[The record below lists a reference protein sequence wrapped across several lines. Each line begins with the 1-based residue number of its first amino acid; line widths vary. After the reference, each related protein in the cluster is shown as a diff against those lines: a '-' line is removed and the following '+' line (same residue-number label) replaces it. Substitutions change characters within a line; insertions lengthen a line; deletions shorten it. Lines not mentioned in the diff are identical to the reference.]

1 MYLRTL
7 LIVLALGILA
17 LFTAVNWSAFTT
29 PTTLS
34 VIFAT
39 VEAPLGLVLLGMVVL
54 LAALFL
60 IYVVYLQSSVLFDT
74 RRHARELNSQR
85 ELAEH
90 AEISRIHDLR
100 TYLESQLQTLGNNR
114 NSPKQNC
121 QHVWTGLKA
130 RCESPS
136 SNARMP
142 WRHQWPRWTTGSS
155 TATANPNR
163 ANSPS
168 DRFESL
174 LLLTIER
181 RTYGDQGRF

>member
-54 LAALFL
+54 LVALFL

-100 TYLESQLQTLGNNR
+100 TYLESQLQTLG
-114 NSPKQNC
+114 KQSEQSKAELSARLDRLEGALRESIEQC
-121 QHVWTGLKA
+121 QNALAASMAEIDDRLEHGNG
-130 RCESPS
+130 ES
-136 SNARMP
+136 R
-142 WRHQWPRWTTGSS
+142 RH
-155 TATANPNR
+155 N
-163 ANSPS
+163 
-168 DRFESL
+168 
-174 LLLTIER
+174 LT
-181 RTYGDQGRF
+181 